1 MNLHIDTDIKTY
13 YDIGDFV
20 IFKSNALD
28 FGIIYRIGVIK
39 EISFDSS
46 LKEVIYKITAVRRSG
61 VIDTFLVKES
71 LICESINVDSIKKLL
86 EV

>member
-20 IFKSNALD
+20 IFKSNVLE
-28 FGIIYRIGVIK
+28 IYRIGVIK

-46 LKEVIYKITAVRRSG
+46 LKEVMYKITAVRRSG
-61 VIDTFLVKES
+61 VIDTFLVREP

-86 EV
+86 EE